1 MVMNNLKTIKI
12 MITSNNNFSITSGTT
27 GTITATDTFLGI
39 TGTYVNTSLVTPS
52 TRLII
57 PTPNENMNTKQVK
70 VAVFTITR
78 DVDTNEINS
87 TKFVKELWVE
97 RKNGASIDLIVAKQ
111 LDTDFDPETTVIKE
125 LFTISF

>member
-39 TGTYVNTSLVTPS
+39 TGTYVDTSLGSPS

-111 LDTDFDPETTVIKE
+111 LDVDFDPETTVIKE

>member
-1 MVMNNLKTIKI
+1 M
-12 MITSNNNFSITSGTT
+12 FETT
-27 GTITATDTFLGI
+27 TLGYSGI
-39 TGTYVNTSLVTPS
+39 TGTGTGTISNGTTFLGSTNTFLGSIGTNITPI
-52 TRLII
+52 TITTEDMTL
-57 PTPNENMNTKQVK
+57 KQVK

-97 RKNGASIDLIVAKQ
+97 QKNGASIDLIVAKQ
-111 LDTDFDPETTVIKE
+111 LDADFDPETTVIKE

>member
-39 TGTYVNTSLVTPS
+39 TGTYVDTSLGSPS

-57 PTPNENMNTKQVK
+57 PTPENMNTKQVK

-111 LDTDFDPETTVIKE
+111 LDADFDPETTVIKE

>member
-1 MVMNNLKTIKI
+1 
-12 MITSNNNFSITSGTT
+12 MINSSNNFSITSGTID
-27 GTITATDTFLGI
+27 GTFIATTTPGI
-39 TGTYVNTSLVTPS
+39 TGTYIDTSLGSPS

-57 PTPNENMNTKQVK
+57 PTLNENMNTKQVK

-97 RKNGASIDLIVAKQ
+97 QKNGASIDLIVAKQ
-111 LDTDFDPETTVIKE
+111 LDADFDPETTVIKQSHSIT
-125 LFTISF
+125 F

>member
-12 MITSNNNFSITSGTT
+12 MITSNNNFSTISSGTT
-27 GTITATDTFLGI
+27 GTSTDTFLGI
-39 TGTYVNTSLVTPS
+39 TGTYVDTSLGSPS

-111 LDTDFDPETTVIKE
+111 LDADFDPETTVIKE